1 MMVMS
6 AFNWLVQGWRC
17 ILGGSGGIIRENKCG
32 RERERERE
40 REGRYHNNFSSCT
53 QHGAF
58 LLVATNQSQPSYGY
72 LYTHT
77 HISLSLSIYIYTY
90 IHQLFR
96 FKRRLTQNCVP
107 KNFATHLPW
116 YPSLENSHHPHFPK
130 QINNYVKY
138 LKSHRW
144 FPPPSR
150 RPPRDNW

>member
-1 MMVMS
+1 MS

-32 RERERERE
+32 RERERER
-40 REGRYHNNFSSCT
+40 GDIT
-53 QHGAF
+53 TIF
-58 LLVATNQSQPSYGY
+58 LLAHNTVLFYWLQQTNHNHPMAIS
-72 LYTHT
+72 THT
-77 HISLSLSIYIYTY
+77 HIYISLSIYIYTY